1 MTSVPVSVVVTD
13 ANVLINFCLI
23 VQLPLLGALTPYRF
37 FVPAEVINEI
47 TEPAQQ
53 AEVADALAQEL
64 IARTV
69 VDSIEAL
76 ALFGTL
82 RDLMG
87 RGEAACLALAVTKG
101 WMIASDEK
109 RRFRREVVERIG
121 AVRMVD
127 TASLLRHAI
136 SIERVSVAEADGFKA
151 VLETRRFVM
160 PFASFGDLA

>member
-1 MTSVPVSVVVTD
+1 MPVSVVVTD
-13 ANVLINFCLI
+13 ANVLIDFCHI
-23 VQLPLLGALTPYRF
+23 GQLPLLGALTPYRF

-53 AEVADALAQEL
+53 AEVAGALTQEL
-64 IARTV
+64 IAMTV
-69 VDSIEAL
+69 IDSIEAL

-82 RDLMG
+82 RDLIG
-87 RGEAACLALAVTKG
+87 HGEAACLALAVTEG

-121 AVRMVD
+121 AARLVG
-127 TASLLRHAI
+127 TESLLRHAI
-136 SIERVSVAEADGFKA
+136 SLGRVSVAEADGFKA
-151 VLETRRFVM
+151 VLEARRFVM

>member
-1 MTSVPVSVVVTD
+1 MTSQPISVVVTD
-13 ANVLINFCLI
+13 ANVLINFCHI
-23 VQLPLLGALTPYRF
+23 GQLPLLGELAPYQF
-37 FVPAEVINEI
+37 FVPEEVIREI
-47 TEPAQQ
+47 TEPARQ
-53 AEVADALAQEL
+53 AEVASALAQGL

-69 VDSIEAL
+69 IDSIEAL
-76 ALFGTL
+76 ALLGTL

-109 RRFRREVVERIG
+109 RRFRREVLERIG
-121 AVRMVD
+121 VARIID

-136 SIERVSVAEADGFKA
+136 RIGCVSVAEADRFKA

-160 PFASFGDLA
+160 PFASFGDVA